1 VSDQEPFDVFEHG
14 VVVGGEDHPSGLGR
28 VATTRLPIWSGYTI
42 TIVDRDGSSLNH
54 RANHLV
60 NVPGPYETSDLWD
73 ENNVTY
79 CVRSALYRVDRIIRM
94 YMDQCQLFEE
104 HESDA
109 KITQGNTS
117 DPRVYF
123 EVDAFLGDA
132 RRVYDS
138 ISKVLWKHY
147 VGNAQGRWRSIR
159 KLVESETAL
168 ATIPAEFSQ
177 PLKQSWD
184 AFGIKLTDYRDFV
197 MHIAPLAG
205 EGATWMNRWGATV
218 GLPTDPTA
226 KSWEV
231 YDNVQG
237 AGIDALKYCHGMA
250 THLIGLCE
258 QLMALPAVEAHIV
271 NPSPHKYSLR
281 ERPSTPPQPLLI
293 HVWLCGPLRPPER

>member
-1 VSDQEPFDVFEHG
+1 MFEHG
-14 VVVGGEDHPSGLGR
+14 IVISDSDPPPGLAR
-28 VATTRLPIWSGYTI
+28 VATTRQPIYSGYTI
-42 TIVDRDGSSLNH
+42 TVVDRDGSSLNH

-60 NVPGPYETSDLWD
+60 DVPGPYQTSDLWD

-79 CVRSALYRVDRIIRM
+79 CLRSALYRVDRIIGM
-94 YMDQCQLFEE
+94 YMEKCRLFDE
-104 HESDA
+104 HHPDA
-109 KITQGNTS
+109 GILSGNTS

-147 VGNAQGRWRSIR
+147 VGKPQGRWRSIR

-168 ATIPAEFSQ
+168 ATIPAEFAQ
-177 PLKQSWD
+177 LLKQSWD
-184 AFGIKLTDYRDFV
+184 EFGAKLTDYRDFV

-205 EGATWMNRWGATV
+205 EGATWMDRYDGRWGASV

-231 YDNVQG
+231 FDNVQG
-237 AGIDALKYCHGMA
+237 NGVDALGYCHRIA
-250 THLIGLCE
+250 AHLAGLCE
-258 QLMALPAVEAHIV
+258 QLMALSAVDAHIV
-271 NPSPHKYSLR
+271 NPSPHRYPLR
-281 ERPSTPPQPLLI
+281 ERPSCT
-293 HVWLCGPLRPPER
+293 